1 MSVRTSTCLISLSIL
16 LGFILFVKGEHFY
29 LPKENN
35 DFSNDLQDDWV
46 PVSGIDKR
54 STRLNNG
61 FSQVVH
67 ITPPVRYTNRPL
79 NLQPAASN
87 KIEVFAQPPPTIL
100 GSFSEFGHATI
111 EAREP
116 AHTLNFRPSYNF
128 DRHYEETNDRRFQQ
142 NDFNEPEDQK
152 PPAIVVF
159 NAQQRHPQNYQKPP
173 PPQPPPQFYQN
184 FQFHNINNNPN
195 NYNSNPNN
203 YNNNPNNHNN
213 NNNNHKSF
221 GFKEPPI
228 VQDPPKK
235 LTPYYVPNDHIFP
248 RPQGNNKQVYAEQR
262 PKPYL
267 VSPSDSIQ
275 QQPQQ
280 NKQQHQ
286 HHHHNHHQQQQQQL
300 KQQQEQQQ
308 QQQYKSSTESEP
320 SEYFQKYPGHVE
332 NQNLYP
338 QISNFA
344 RPFEQTNGDQNVF
357 IKPNQ
362 YVHNLNV
369 GTEVR
374 FGQEHGSQPTRPVTV
389 DLSTAFTHPATRPFS
404 KYQTPTPKNEELYR
418 IFPVKEVNA
427 LPAFLPTPVTLGHQ
441 QPSDGRPKAPY
452 FKDATVGG
460 SSEYDAREEQDE
472 NESSEQY
479 DILKSPT
486 KPMLT
491 STSTTTT
498 TTTTVAPKTTRK
510 RKPTTTTTTT
520 TTTAVPDD
528 YDEYAVPNRQQLQLQ
543 EHQQDYR
550 PRQQYQQHQDYET
563 VIVPTTEASTTYAP
577 VREERPVPVSVNKFK
592 KKKPLPS
599 SRPKEPYPAVEYE
612 NVPERVTLAPTT
624 TTTTAATT
632 TAATTT
638 TTTASQPSAS
648 DAAAADA
655 RAKIKSKYG
664 NGTRPRFSIKDYK
677 TSTTTT
683 STTAPSTEKASF
695 TVGRRTTTTAS
706 PTPTDPE
713 TVEQP
718 GNTTAR
724 KSYKPRVR
732 PNRYKAGTS
741 TTTTTDEPQQ
751 QQQQDTTTER
761 AYRSKYKPGKY
772 YNRLRTSTDS
782 AVAVVDE
789 GSELVTATEPTR
801 PAVYSAKRRTVP
813 TIRTAAVQPAT
824 VAAAEEYNALRRSSS
839 VSPLDENTSSE
850 AMDAASSED
859 VDYVATTVAVTPA
872 APRHKYHTSYAAD
885 RPLLPIESFFQSSM
899 ASKRHHNEQR

>member
-1 MSVRTSTCLISLSIL
+1 MSVRTSACLISLSIL

-61 FSQVVH
+61 FSQIVH

-79 NLQPAASN
+79 NPQPAASN

-128 DRHYEETNDRRFQQ
+128 DRNYEETNDRRFQQ
-142 NDFNEPEDQK
+142 NDYNEPEDQK

-184 FQFHNINNNPN
+184 FQFHNVNNHPN
-195 NYNSNPNN
+195 NYNNNP
-203 YNNNPNNHNN
+203 NNPNNHNN

-267 VSPSDSIQ
+267 VNPTDPIQ

-280 NKQQHQ
+280 NKQQQQQQQ
-286 HHHHNHHQQQQQQL
+286 HHHYHHHQQQQPPQQQKQQL

-308 QQQYKSSTESEP
+308 QYKISSTEDEP
-320 SEYFQKYPGHVE
+320 SAYFQKYPGHVE

-374 FGQEHGSQPTRPVTV
+374 FGQEHGSLPTRPVTV

-441 QPSDGRPKAPY
+441 QHSDGRPKASY

-563 VIVPTTEASTTYAP
+563 VVVPTTEASTTNAP
-577 VREERPVPVSVNKFK
+577 VREERPVQVSVNKFK

-599 SRPKEPYPAVEYE
+599 SRPKESYSAVEYE

-632 TAATTT
+632 TATTT
-638 TTTASQPSAS
+638 TVSQPSAS
-648 DAAAADA
+648 DAAAAG
-655 RAKIKSKYG
+655 RAGKDKIQVRK
-664 NGTRPRFSIKDYK
+664 
-677 TSTTTT
+677 
-683 STTAPSTEKASF
+683 
-695 TVGRRTTTTAS
+695 RRTSRGT
-706 PTPTDPE
+706 
-713 TVEQP
+713 
-718 GNTTAR
+718 
-724 KSYKPRVR
+724 R

-789 GSELVTATEPTR
+789 GSEPVAATEPTR

-824 VAAAEEYNALRRSSS
+824 VAAAEEHNGLRRSSS
-839 VSPLDENTSSE
+839 VSPLDENTSE

>member
-1 MSVRTSTCLISLSIL
+1 MPI
-16 LGFILFVKGEHFY
+16 
-29 LPKENN
+29 
-35 DFSNDLQDDWV
+35 
-46 PVSGIDKR
+46 SGIDKR
-54 STRLNNG
+54 STRINNG

-142 NDFNEPEDQK
+142 NDYNEPEDQK

-195 NYNSNPNN
+195 NP
-203 YNNNPNNHNN
+203 NNNP
-213 NNNNHKSF
+213 NNNHKSF
-221 GFKEPPI
+221 GFKEPPPI
-228 VQDPPKK
+228 VQDPPKR

-262 PKPYL
+262 PKPFL
-267 VSPSDSIQ
+267 VSPSESIQ
-275 QQPQQ
+275 QQQ

-286 HHHHNHHQQQQQQL
+286 HYHHHQQQQQQQQIQQQ
-300 KQQQEQQQ
+300 QQQEQKQQ
-308 QQQYKSSTESEP
+308 QQQQEQQYKSSTEGGS
-320 SEYFQKYPGHVE
+320 SAYFQKYPGHVE
-332 NQNLYP
+332 SQNLYP

-344 RPFEQTNGDQNVF
+344 RPFEQSNIDQNVF

-374 FGQEHGSQPTRPVTV
+374 FGQEHVSQPTRPVTV

-427 LPAFLPTPVTLGHQ
+427 LPAFLPTPVTLGQQ
-441 QPSDGRPKAPY
+441 QPSGGRPKAPY
-452 FKDATVGG
+452 FKDAVVGG

-486 KPMLT
+486 KPMST

-510 RKPTTTTTTT
+510 RKPTSTTTTT
-520 TTTAVPDD
+520 TTTALPDD

-563 VIVPTTEASTTYAP
+563 AFVPTPEASTTYVP
-577 VREERPVPVSVNKFK
+577 VREERPVPMSVNKFK

-599 SRPKEPYPAVEYE
+599 SRPKEPYQAVEYD
-612 NVPERVTLAPTT
+612 NVPERVTLAPTPTPT
-624 TTTTAATT
+624 TTTTTVATT

-638 TTTASQPSAS
+638 TTTTTQPSTA
-648 DAAAADA
+648 DTAATDA

-677 TSTTTT
+677 TTTTTTTTT
-683 STTAPSTEKASF
+683 STEKAPF

-706 PTPTDPE
+706 PAPTDPE
-713 TVEQP
+713 AVEQP
-718 GNTTAR
+718 ANTTVR
-724 KSYKPRVR
+724 KSYKPRIR

-741 TTTTTDEPQQ
+741 TTTTTEEPQQ

-761 AYRSKYKPGKY
+761 AYRNKYKPGKY

-782 AVAVVDE
+782 AVPVVDE
-789 GSELVTATEPTR
+789 GSEPVAATEPTR
-801 PAVYSAKRRTVP
+801 PLVYSAKRRTVP

-824 VAAAEEYNALRRSSS
+824 ASAAEEHNALRRSSS

-859 VDYVATTVAVTPA
+859 VDYVATTVAVTPV
-872 APRHKYHTSYAAD
+872 APRHKYHTSYSAD

-899 ASKRHHNEQR
+899 ANKRHHNEQR

>member
-1 MSVRTSTCLISLSIL
+1 MSVRTSVCLISLNIF
-16 LGFILFVKGEHFY
+16 LGLILFVRGEHFY

-35 DFSNDLQDDWV
+35 VFSNDLQDDWV

-67 ITPPVRYTNRPL
+67 ITPPVRYTNRPV
-79 NLQPAASN
+79 NVQPAASN

-128 DRHYEETNDRRFQQ
+128 DRHYEESNDRRFQQ
-142 NDFNEPEDQK
+142 NDYNEPEDQK
-152 PPAIVVF
+152 PPPAIVVF

-173 PPQPPPQFYQN
+173 PIQSPPQFYQN
-184 FQFHNINNNPN
+184 FQYHNI
-195 NYNSNPNN
+195 
-203 YNNNPNNHNN
+203 NNNPNNHNN
-213 NNNNHKSF
+213 NPSNYNQNNNHKSF

-228 VQDPPKK
+228 VQDPPKR
-235 LTPYYVPNDHIFP
+235 LTPYYVSNDHIFP

-267 VSPSDSIQ
+267 VNPSDPIQ
-275 QQPQQ
+275 QQH
-280 NKQQHQ
+280 KQ
-286 HHHHNHHQQQQQQL
+286 HHHHHQHHQQQQPP
-300 KQQQEQQQ
+300 QQQE
-308 QQQYKSSTESEP
+308 YISSTEGGS
-320 SEYFQKYPGHVE
+320 SVYFQKYPGHVE

-362 YVHNLNV
+362 YVQNLNV

-374 FGQEHGSQPTRPVTV
+374 FGQESGSQPTRPVTV
-389 DLSTAFTHPATRPFS
+389 DLSPAFTHPATRPFS

-427 LPAFLPTPVTLGHQ
+427 LPAFLPTPITLGQQ
-441 QPSDGRPKAPY
+441 QPANGRPKTPY
-452 FKDATVGG
+452 FKEAAVVGS

-486 KPMLT
+486 KPM

-498 TTTTVAPKTTRK
+498 TTTTAAPKTTRK

-520 TTTAVPDD
+520 TTSTTTVVPDD
-528 YDEYAVPNRQQLQLQ
+528 YDEYAVLNRQQLQLQ

-550 PRQQYQQHQDYET
+550 PRQPYQQLHQDYET
-563 VIVPTTEASTTYAP
+563 VVVPTTTEASTTYAP
-577 VREERPVPVSVNKFK
+577 AREERPIPVSVNKFK

-599 SRPKEPYPAVEYE
+599 SRPKETYPTAEYE
-612 NVPERVTLAPTT
+612 YVPERVTLAPTT
-624 TTTTAATT
+624 TTTVAATT
-632 TAATTT
+632 TVATTT
-638 TTTASQPSAS
+638 TTTASQSSAADVAVS
-648 DAAAADA
+648 DA
-655 RAKIKSKYG
+655 RIKTKAKYG

-677 TSTTTT
+677 TTTSTTTTT
-683 STTAPSTEKASF
+683 STEKAPY
-695 TVGRRTTTTAS
+695 TIGRRTTTTAS
-706 PTPTDPE
+706 PTSTDPE

-718 GNTTAR
+718 ANTTAR

-732 PNRYKAGTS
+732 PNRYKAGTL

-761 AYRSKYKPGKY
+761 AAYRSKYKPGKY

-782 AVAVVDE
+782 ATAVVDDGGE
-789 GSELVTATEPTR
+789 PAAATEPTK

-813 TIRTAAVQPAT
+813 TIRMAAVQSAT
-824 VAAAEEYNALRRSSS
+824 VEAAEEHNALRRSSS
-839 VSPLDENTSSE
+839 VSPIDDNTSE

-859 VDYVATTVAVTPA
+859 VDYVATTVAVTPV
-872 APRHKYHTSYAAD
+872 APRHKYHTSYVAD

-899 ASKRHHNEQR
+899 TSKRHHNERRW

>member
-1 MSVRTSTCLISLSIL
+1 M
-16 LGFILFVKGEHFY
+16 FVQV
-29 LPKENN
+29 
-35 DFSNDLQDDWV
+35 FSNDLQDDWV

-67 ITPPVRYTNRPL
+67 ITPPIRYTNRPL
-79 NLQPAASN
+79 NQQPAASN

-128 DRHYEETNDRRFQQ
+128 DRHYEESNDRRFQQ
-142 NDFNEPEDQK
+142 NDYSEPEDQK

-173 PPQPPPQFYQN
+173 PVQPPPQFYQN
-184 FQFHNINNNPN
+184 FQYQNINNNPN
-195 NYNSNPNN
+195 NY
-203 YNNNPNNHNN
+203 N

-228 VQDPPKK
+228 VQDPPKR

-267 VSPSDSIQ
+267 ASPSDSIQ
-275 QQPQQ
+275 QQ
-280 NKQQHQ
+280 QQHKL
-286 HHHHNHHQQQQQQL
+286 HHHHHQHHQQQQ
-300 KQQQEQQQ
+300 E
-308 QQQYKSSTESEP
+308 YISSTEGGS
-320 SEYFQKYPGHVE
+320 SAHFQKYPGHVE

-344 RPFEQTNGDQNVF
+344 RPFEQTNVDQNVF

-362 YVHNLNV
+362 YVQNLNV

-374 FGQEHGSQPTRPVTV
+374 FGQENGGQPTRPVTV

-441 QPSDGRPKAPY
+441 QSVNGRPKAPY
-452 FKDATVGG
+452 FKEVAAVGG

-486 KPMLT
+486 KPM
-491 STSTTTT
+491 STSTTT

-520 TTTAVPDD
+520 TTSTTTAVPDD

-550 PRQQYQQHQDYET
+550 PRQQYQQSHQDYET
-563 VIVPTTEASTTYAP
+563 VVVPTTTEPSTTYAP

-599 SRPKEPYPAVEYE
+599 ARPKEPYPAADYEY
-612 NVPERVTLAPTT
+612 VPERVTLAPPTTT
-624 TTTTAATT
+624 TTTTATTT

-638 TTTASQPSAS
+638 TTTMASQSSSADVAASS
-648 DAAAADA
+648 DV
-655 RAKIKSKYG
+655 RAKTKTKYG

-677 TSTTTT
+677 TSTTSPTTTT
-683 STTAPSTEKASF
+683 SSTEKAPF
-695 TVGRRTTTTAS
+695 TIGRRTTTAS
-706 PTPTDPE
+706 PAPTDSE

-718 GNTTAR
+718 ANTTAR
-724 KSYKPRVR
+724 KTYKPRIR

-741 TTTTTDEPQQ
+741 TTTTTTEEPQQ
-751 QQQQDTTTER
+751 QQDNTTTER
-761 AYRSKYKPGKY
+761 AAYRSKYKPGKY

-782 AVAVVDE
+782 SAAVVDDGGE
-789 GSELVTATEPTR
+789 PVAATEPTR
-801 PAVYSAKRRTVP
+801 SAVYSAKRRTVP
-813 TIRTAAVQPAT
+813 TIRTAAVT
-824 VAAAEEYNALRRSSS
+824 VAAAEEHNSLRRSSS
-839 VSPLDENTSSE
+839 VSPLDDNTSE

-872 APRHKYHTSYAAD
+872 APRHKYHTSYSAD

-899 ASKRHHNEQR
+899 AANKRHHNERR

>member
-1 MSVRTSTCLISLSIL
+1 MSVRTSACLISLSIL

-54 STRLNNG
+54 STRVNNG

-142 NDFNEPEDQK
+142 NDYNEPEDQK

-195 NYNSNPNN
+195 NYN
-203 YNNNPNNHNN
+203 NNPNNHNN
-213 NNNNHKSF
+213 NNNNNHNNHKSF

-267 VSPSDSIQ
+267 VSPSDPIQ

-286 HHHHNHHQQQQQQL
+286 HQHQHHHHHHNQQQQQQL

-308 QQQYKSSTESEP
+308 QYKSSTEGEP
-320 SEYFQKYPGHVE
+320 SAYFQKYPGHVE

-441 QPSDGRPKAPY
+441 QPLDGRPKAPY

-577 VREERPVPVSVNKFK
+577 VREERPVLVSVNKFK

-683 STTAPSTEKASF
+683 STTAPNTEKASF

-706 PTPTDPE
+706 PAPTDPE
-713 TVEQP
+713 TVEQS

-724 KSYKPRVR
+724 KSYKPRAR

-789 GSELVTATEPTR
+789 GSEPVAATEPTR

-824 VAAAEEYNALRRSSS
+824 VTAAEEHNGLRRSSS
-839 VSPLDENTSSE
+839 ASPLDENTSE

-872 APRHKYHTSYAAD
+872 APRHKYHTSYSAD